1 MKTTALAAIFFPAVL
16 SAAEPEIMPTQV
28 RFDLLVVSV
37 PEAKALELRAELQD
51 PTRIAGAQEK
61 LIKLVTKKQAELVG
75 WPTLTTKTGQRAV
88 TEAVYELKYPTEFAN
103 PMGNVHIGGQ
113 NPPVADEHQPPEAK
127 KPPKADTRV
136 TVYAAVPT
144 AFEKRDVGLTFEAEP
159 TIGPDGKTV
168 ELQIAPRHVQFLGYH
183 KVPFEVKEEKII
195 STVEQP
201 YFSTTLIST
210 NITVKNGSRVM
221 LGFEKVQKPEGNIEI
236 TILQTTVEPVRDAA
250 SSKRKR

>member
-1 MKTTALAAIFFPAVL
+1 MKTLVLAAAILFPSVL
-16 SAAEPEIMPTQV
+16 PAAEPGTMPNQI

-51 PTRIAGAQEK
+51 PARIAGAQEK
-61 LIKLVTKKQAELVG
+61 LIKLVTQKQAELVG

-88 TEAVYELKYPTEFAN
+88 TEAVYESRYPVDFASATAHARGHMS
-103 PMGNVHIGGQ
+103 PT
-113 NPPVADEHQPPEAK
+113 ADEAEPADAK
-127 KPPKADTRV
+127 HVPKAE
-136 TVYAAVPT
+136 AAVT
-144 AFEKRDVGLTFEAEP
+144 AYLPVPIAYEKRDVGLTFEVEP
-159 TIGPDGKTV
+159 TLGSDGTTV
-168 ELQIAPRHVQFLGYH
+168 EMQIAPRHVQFLGYH

-236 TILQTTVEPVRDAA
+236 TILQTTVEPVRDAV